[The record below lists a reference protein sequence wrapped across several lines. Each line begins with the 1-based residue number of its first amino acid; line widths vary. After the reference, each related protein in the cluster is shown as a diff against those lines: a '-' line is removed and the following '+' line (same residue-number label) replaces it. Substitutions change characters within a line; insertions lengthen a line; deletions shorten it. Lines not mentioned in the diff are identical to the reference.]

1 MLNLNLPG
9 FTGPK
14 GVACDPVGNIYV
26 SDTGANRVHIYSS
39 VGGLLYTFGTWG
51 PGPSQFNGPT
61 GIVVD
66 RAGYIGV
73 VDTGNNRVQ
82 VFDPTTAYN
91 NQFGSPGAGNG
102 QFTGPTGIAFSTT
115 NFVYVV
121 DTGKDRVER
130 FSPIP
135 PVQAVTTDGSKSG
148 CFIATAAFGSP
159 LHEHVTTLRNF
170 RDRFLLTNRI
180 GRNCVELYY
189 RVSPPV
195 ADFIREHRSLRIVVR
210 WILTPIVYG
219 LEYPVGFTL
228 LAMAVFVVGFA
239 AKRRRTGH

>member
-1 MLNLNLPG
+1 M
-9 FTGPK
+9 
-14 GVACDPVGNIYV
+14 
-26 SDTGANRVHIYSS
+26 
-39 VGGLLYTFGTWG
+39 
-51 PGPSQFNGPT
+51 
-61 GIVVD
+61 D

-115 NFVYVV
+115 NLVYVV

-170 RDRFLLTNRI
+170 RDSVPFDQPDWAQL
-180 GRNCVELYY
+180 C
-189 RVSPPV
+189 
-195 ADFIREHRSLRIVVR
+195 
-210 WILTPIVYG
+210 
-219 LEYPVGFTL
+219 
-228 LAMAVFVVGFA
+228 
-239 AKRRRTGH
+239 